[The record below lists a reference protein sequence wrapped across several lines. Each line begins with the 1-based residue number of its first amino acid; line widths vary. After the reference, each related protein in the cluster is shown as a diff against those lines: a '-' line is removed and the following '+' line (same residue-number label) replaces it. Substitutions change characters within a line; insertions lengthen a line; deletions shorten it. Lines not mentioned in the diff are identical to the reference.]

1 MYFYGGYFRNIIG
14 YYNNY
19 VDLDVMYI
27 EMEYANG
34 GTLSQLISQQEQ
46 SFTEVRYNWG
56 VLVVQSGE
64 EGQVVQTGVLSQ
76 HRMAACCYTLL
87 LALLDPL
94 VVTGDLSD
102 ECSVISINFLTK
114 KPTVGLAS
122 AAIQQ
127 GPTPRYGGARP
138 QLRHSHG
145 YRATLTS
152 TARIKSL

>member
-1 MYFYGGYFRNIIG
+1 MR
-14 YYNNY
+14 
-19 VDLDVMYI
+19 L
-27 EMEYANG
+27 
-34 GTLSQLISQQEQ
+34 LI
-46 SFTEVRYNWG
+46 
-56 VLVVQSGE
+56 LQSGE

-102 ECSVISINFLTK
+102 ECSAISINFLTK
-114 KPTVGLAS
+114 KPTVGLAF

-127 GPTPRYGGARP
+127 GPTPRYGRARP
-138 QLRHSHG
+138 QLRHNHG